1 MPFNISS
8 GTGNHVTIMEVALRL
23 YPVTFTGGALGAKNV
38 KITMWKGLNVLKWR
52 DTNFATV
59 AKHVGKLF

>member
-1 MPFNISS
+1 
-8 GTGNHVTIMEVALRL
+8 MEVALRL